1 MNILLDT
8 TLNSQTKKNQ
18 AATLYRTLKKQ
29 RLRPCTTP
37 TNRATAFYKTLT
49 KKATTLST
57 L

>member
-8 TLNSQTKKNQ
+8 ILNSQTKKNQ